1 MIADRQLRQATGA
14 ELRALSS
21 RIFVE
26 LARRDRG
33 GEPNTLPSAVEY
45 SLPSAGDSQVIESRP
60 HEDGTLL
67 LEERFYID
75 KQGEVKKRGP
85 YWYFWYHQQ
94 GRQRKLYLGKTD
106 TPGAVLAQKRNS

>member
-1 MIADRQLRQATGA
+1 MITDRQLRQATGA

-26 LARRDRG
+26 LARRDKG
-33 GEPNTLPSAVEY
+33 GEPET
-45 SLPSAGDSQVIESRP
+45 LPSAGDSQVIESRP

-106 TPGAVLAQKRNS
+106 TPEAVLAEKRNS